1 MVLQRKENVLKTSH
15 STKRLFL
22 SFLHYPQL
30 GSQTLEQ
37 VSDLGLNLC
46 CMLSSSKGKGG
57 NRDAQPSNVKY
68 YHLSPHSCVMAQKC
82 F

>member
-1 MVLQRKENVLKTSH
+1 MSYAKQFWGQMELTKQVGFRWYCRGRKMCLSH

-37 VSDLGLNLC
+37 VSDLGLTLC
-46 CMLSSSKGKGG
+46 
-57 NRDAQPSNVKY
+57 
-68 YHLSPHSCVMAQKC
+68 
-82 F
+82 